1 MKTLI
6 DLLEYSAERYTDNP
20 YILEKRT
27 DRYVALSYKETR
39 EQVYKVAAGF
49 LDLGLKKGDR
59 VALISESR
67 NDWLISEMGVLH
79 TGAISVPLS
88 ILLKESS
95 DLKFRLD
102 HTESKWI
109 IISAS
114 QYGKIGSIRYDLK
127 SLEKIILLD
136 PKESYAPDEIFIGE
150 VKSAGEEYLSKNY
163 DKFREIIKSIG
174 PDDYASICYTSGT
187 TTDPKGVILS
197 HRNYIA
203 NIEQALTVIDANE
216 LWTTLLILPWD
227 HSLAHTLGLYL
238 SMKIGSSLASVQWG
252 KSYLDSLK
260 HIPENIKE
268 IRPFMMLS
276 VPAIVK
282 NFRKGIVK
290 GVREKG
296 SFAEKLFR
304 HALKVAYRYNGT
316 GWDRGKGFM
325 IFLKPLVRLYD
336 TILFKKIRSNFGGNL
351 KFLFSTGAMLDIEFQ
366 KFFYAIGI
374 PVYQGY
380 GLSEGSPGISVNI
393 ESRHKLGS
401 SGIIFKNIDLKIR
414 DEEGKEVPVGEKG
427 EITFRGENVMKGYWR
442 NEKATNETIRN
453 GWLHT
458 GDIGYIDKDGFL
470 YVLGRLKSLLI
481 SDTGEKYS
489 PEAIE
494 ETITSRSEFIYQI
507 MLYNNQ
513 CKYTS
518 ALLVPDSET
527 LSIWIKNNNI
537 DPSEPG
543 GVTAVLNLLGSEIKQ
558 YKQGGVYD
566 YLFPSNW
573 LPAAVAVLDEPFS
586 IDNKLISS
594 VGKMVRSKITE
605 RFRDKI
611 DFLSTPEAKNIV
623 NQQNIEAIRKA
634 LRPK

>member
-6 DLLEYSAERYTDNP
+6 DLLEYSAEKFADNP
-20 YILEKRT
+20 YLLEKRT
-27 DRYVALSYKETR
+27 DRYEALTYKETK
-39 EQVYKVAAGF
+39 EQVYIVAAGF
-49 LDLGLKKGDR
+49 LALGLKRGDR

-67 NDWLISEMGVLH
+67 NDWVISELGVLH

-109 IISAS
+109 IISS
-114 QYGKIGSIRYDLK
+114 GQYGKIETIRHDLK

-136 PKESYAPDEIFIGE
+136 PKEIYAPDEIFIGK
-150 VKSAGEEYLSKNY
+150 VKNLGEEYLSQNY
-163 DKFREIIKSIG
+163 NEFIEIIKSVG
-174 PDDYASICYTSGT
+174 PDDFASICYTSGT

-216 LWTTLLILPWD
+216 HWTTLLILPWD

-238 SMKIGSSLASVQWG
+238 SMKIGSSLASVQWS

-260 HIPENIKE
+260 HIPGNIKE

-282 NFRKGIVK
+282 NFRKSIEK

-296 SFAEKLFR
+296 PFVEKLFR
-304 HALKVAYRYNGT
+304 HALKVAYLYNGT
-316 GWDRGKGFM
+316 GCDRGRGLR

-336 TILFKKIRSNFGGNL
+336 TILFKKIRTNFGGNL

-380 GLSEGSPGISVNI
+380 GLSEGSPGISVNV

-401 SGIIFKNIDLKIR
+401 SGIIFKNIDLKIC
-414 DEEGKEVPVGEKG
+414 DEEGRELPVSEKG
-427 EITFRGENVMKGYWR
+427 EIVFHGENVMKGYWR
-442 NEKATNETIRN
+442 NERATSETIRN

-458 GDIGYIDKDGFL
+458 GDIGYVDKDGFL

-518 ALLVPDSET
+518 ALLVPDSEALAAWVKT
-527 LSIWIKNNNI
+527 NNI
-537 DPSEPG
+537 NPAEHK
-543 GVTAVLNLLGSEIKQ
+543 GVMTILNLLGSEIKQ

-573 LPAAVAVLDEPFS
+573 LPAAIVILDEPFS
-586 IDNKLISS
+586 TDNRLISS

-605 RFRDKI
+605 RYRDKI
-611 DFLSTPEAKNIV
+611 DFLYTPEAKNIV
-623 NQQNIEAIRKA
+623 NQRNIDAVKKVLGI
-634 LRPK
+634 